1 MEWCISFIWS
11 NYVGKYKHSSTVN
24 YIPTD
29 WSYSPINLFV
39 RNRTD
44 KAEKKDTNKNRNMS
58 KRTTPVEKQTDIYY
72 VILGRFINHFLH

>member
-11 NYVGKYKHSSTVN
+11 NYVGKYKHASTVN
-24 YIPTD
+24 YIPID

-44 KAEKKDTNKNRNMS
+44 KAEKKR
-58 KRTTPVEKQTDIYY
+58 Y
-72 VILGRFINHFLH
+72 